1 MKYLHA
7 AAFHIVFFLNLDN
20 LKKHRLRLV
29 VLELL
34 VLRKPALRQYFFRY
48 LQVVPKMRI
57 LTIVFLFQFLN
68 LFSQDKTVQNFENAI
83 NEGYINSPTLIPIYV
98 IENNKEKK
106 YFLSDTET
114 LYSAFEKELNQTNSD
129 SLKKYILKNKSNQTF
144 EFKNINAL
152 EIIGINRRKNI
163 NPKEIRK
170 INKYIERKKI
180 LNGLQE
186 LQNKKKQNSRSYDQ
200 YYKQRMIIRDRIL
213 NEKEFNN
220 DEKKLLGYL
229 ATNITTDEN
238 TISDLGNWAS
248 FENSN
253 KIFELWNKEISI
265 YKNKYAESEKI
276 ENELNEKFVI
286 QPEKKFGSNYIVA
299 LFKYGV
305 NFYVSDLNGVTYF
318 RGIIN

>member
-1 MKYLHA
+1 
-7 AAFHIVFFLNLDN
+7 
-20 LKKHRLRLV
+20 
-29 VLELL
+29 
-34 VLRKPALRQYFFRY
+34 
-48 LQVVPKMRI
+48 MRI

-318 RGIIN
+318 RAIIN